1 MIMLEKAIFKPLT
14 KEKHIIILRFNNF
27 ELEFESSQ
35 DAVDFVIQ
43 YTQEKEKLITEV
55 EDDN

>member
-1 MIMLEKAIFKPLT
+1 MLEKPIFKPLI
-14 KEKHIIILRFNNF
+14 KEKHIVILRFNNF

-43 YTQEKEKLITEV
+43 YTQEKEKLINEV